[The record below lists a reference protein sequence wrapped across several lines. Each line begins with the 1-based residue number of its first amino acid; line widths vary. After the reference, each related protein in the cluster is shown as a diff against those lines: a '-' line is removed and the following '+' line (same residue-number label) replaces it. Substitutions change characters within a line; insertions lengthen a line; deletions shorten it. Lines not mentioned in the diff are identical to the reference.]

1 MIRQAAAGDL
11 ETLADLALLLW
22 PGHAREAL
30 SEELSALLTREDA
43 AFFLLS
49 EGGAPA
55 GFAQC
60 GLRRDYVEGTHTSP
74 VGYLEGIFVKAS
86 CRGRGYAAE
95 LLPRVRSLGAG
106 KGLRGICERLPG
118 RKRGEPRVSCQK
130 RFFRGEQNHLLYQ
143 KTLIKNC
150 RKTAVF

>member
-22 PGHAREAL
+22 PGHARKAL

-95 LLPRVRSLGAG
+95 LLRACEAWARE
-106 KGLRGICERLPG
+106 KGCAEFASDCPAENEASRAFHVKSGFSEANRIICFTKKL
-118 RKRGEPRVSCQK
+118 
-130 RFFRGEQNHLLYQ
+130 
-143 KTLIKNC
+143 
-150 RKTAVF
+150 

>member
-11 ETLADLALLLW
+11 ETLTDLALLLW

-30 SEELSALLTREDA
+30 AEELSALLTREDA

-86 CRGRGYAAE
+86 CSGRGYAAE
-95 LLPRVRSLGAG
+95 LLRACEAWARE
-106 KGLRGICERLPG
+106 KGCAEFASACPAENEASRAFHVKSGFSEANRIICFTKKL
-118 RKRGEPRVSCQK
+118 
-130 RFFRGEQNHLLYQ
+130 
-143 KTLIKNC
+143 
-150 RKTAVF
+150 